1 MGCHRGLEE
10 QSDNRCLWLTPYDFP
25 FPNDASSVLQ
35 LSANVGIPIGDRQ
48 DPLSESCC
56 LAYVLYSHVE
66 AFVALR
72 QRCQHQISH
81 AEATQLPGG
90 KAMAQKVSP

>member
-1 MGCHRGLEE
+1 MEE
-10 QSDNRCLWLTPYDFP
+10 QPDNRRLWLTPYDLP

-35 LSANVGIPIGDRQ
+35 LSTNVGITIRDWQ
-48 DPLSESCC
+48 DPLPESCR
-56 LAYVLYSHVE
+56 LPYLLHGSVQA
-66 AFVALR
+66 AMALR

-90 KAMAQKVSP
+90 KAMAQEVSPH